1 MTQAKLKAALD
12 TALKLTTS
20 RAGGAPG
27 IVAMATDKTS
37 NFYEGASGT
46 RELERTR
53 EGGRCQRTHF
63 EWGFSRV
70 SAMHAHDGAAR
81 AALAKHPRRTALGR
95 PRGNSTLDHRAMGRR

>member
-12 TALKLTTS
+12 TTLKLSTT

-46 RELERTR
+46 RELGKNSPMTTDSV
-53 EGGRCQRTHF
+53 GGRRQDQPFR
-63 EWGFSRV
+63 
-70 SAMHAHDGAAR
+70 
-81 AALAKHPRRTALGR
+81 
-95 PRGNSTLDHRAMGRR
+95 